1 MVEVLEKSQP
11 ILRKRLKP
19 SEFGPWTVDKKFEL
33 HSKTMDTSGNK
44 HNISGTKRS
53 PTSSQKNG
61 LEKSYKKLSN
71 ESVKTH
77 SKNWGANNNVL
88 MNTAM
93 KMTSSQ
99 TLSPPFVKSKLK
111 KAESKTTKTETRL
124 VWCILTSF
132 RLLRTP

>member
-71 ESVKTH
+71 ESGKTH

-88 MNTAM
+88 TNM
-93 KMTSSQ
+93 KMISSQ
-99 TLSPPFVKSKLK
+99 TPSPPFVKSKLK
-111 KAESKTTKTETRL
+111 KAESKTTKTETRP

-132 RLLRTP
+132 WLLCTP

>member
-33 HSKTMDTSGNK
+33 HSKTMDTTGNK
-44 HNISGTKRS
+44 HNISRTKSS
-53 PTSSQKNG
+53 PKSSQKNG

-88 MNTAM
+88 TNM
-93 KMTSSQ
+93 KMISSQ
-99 TLSPPFVKSKLK
+99 TPSPPFVKSKLK
-111 KAESKTTKTETRL
+111 KAESKTTKTETRP